1 MQNTHAV
8 EDMVKNAGVGA
19 FDITR
24 VLDEAPVGRLMVRV
38 GLLCG
43 LVALLDGTDTT
54 SIGVTASLILD
65 ELGLSPGHLGPI
77 FSSALLGAMLGA
89 ATFGSLAD
97 RLGRK
102 SMLLVATALF
112 SVFTA
117 MTALAGSFS
126 ALLIIRFLLGIGLG
140 GAAPCFIALTSEYA
154 PKSHR
159 RLITGLIWTAFPFGV
174 ILGAMV
180 NAYLLAHS
188 SWHAVFF
195 FGGALPLAACVAVA
209 LWLPES
215 LRFLLVKRPD
225 SEEIGRI
232 MRHVAPTLPPMAR
245 IVGSELKSEGP
256 ATGLFHGGRT
266 LETVPLWLAFMAAF
280 GMTAATF
287 FWSPILLH
295 GHGISLPKAS
305 LIVGVGGG
313 VGSLFGA
320 AGAGRLMEKFGSE
333 TILAT
338 TFLLATLTT
347 ATLGYAARFPV
358 PMVLDV
364 LANAVLMAG
373 ISTAGMLALSAG
385 LYPTAIRSTGV
396 GWAMGAGRLGE
407 VIMPLLI
414 GALMVRIGTLGETVF
429 LLVAIAPLIGALS
442 ILFLKW
448 CASRGRTAGR
458 LSAT

>member
-1 MQNTHAV
+1 MRDIV
-8 EDMVKNAGVGA
+8 EVQDMATSAERGTIDV
-19 FDITR
+19 TT
-24 VLDEAPVGRLMVRV
+24 VLDEAPMGRLMVRV

-54 SIGVTASLILD
+54 SIGVTAPLILG
-65 ELGLSPGHLGPI
+65 ELGLSPAHLGPI

-112 SVFTA
+112 SIFTA

-126 ALLIIRFLLGIGLG
+126 ALLVIRFLLGIGLG
-140 GAAPCFIALTSEYA
+140 GAAPCFIALASEYA

-159 RLITGLIWTAFPFGV
+159 RLITGLIWTAFPLGV
-174 ILGAMV
+174 IIGAMV
-180 NAYLLAHS
+180 NAYLLAHA
-188 SWHAVFF
+188 SWHAVFLL
-195 FGGALPLAACVAVA
+195 GGALPLVACLAVA
-209 LWLPES
+209 TWLPES

-225 SEEIGRI
+225 SKEIGRI
-232 MRHVAPTLPPMAR
+232 MRHLAPTLPRMAR
-245 IVGSELKSEGP
+245 IVASERTSEGP

-266 LETVPLWLAFMAAF
+266 LETLFLWLAFMAAF

-295 GHGISLPKAS
+295 NHGVSLPKAS

-320 AGAGRLMEKFGSE
+320 AGAGRLMERFGSL
-333 TILAT
+333 TTLAT

-347 ATLGYAARFPV
+347 ATLGYAARSPV
-358 PMVLDV
+358 PMMLDV

-373 ISTAGMLALSAG
+373 ISTAGMLALAAG

-407 VIMPLLI
+407 VIMPLVI
-414 GALMVRIGTLGETVF
+414 GALMVRIGTLSETVF

-442 ILFLKW
+442 ILFLKLP
-448 CASRGRTAGR
+448 ASRARAAGR